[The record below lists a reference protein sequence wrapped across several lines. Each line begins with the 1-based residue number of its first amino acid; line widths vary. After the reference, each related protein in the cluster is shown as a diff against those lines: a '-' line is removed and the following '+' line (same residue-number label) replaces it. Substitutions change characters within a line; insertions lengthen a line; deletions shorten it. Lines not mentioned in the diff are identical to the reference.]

1 MLSGALRLI
10 TTQVILIA
18 AATILFIDVISY
30 FLLPARIVRVFPPY
44 RFDQSAEIKDII
56 SRRANPERQA
66 YYVAHPE
73 RGFNIGTERHSFNVT
88 ETERYEISSN
98 ELGCFDKPWKQTS
111 EDYMYLA
118 GDSMTWGSAPLEKT
132 FGFLFEAATGTLTA
146 KCGVPHTGQLHQF
159 SKFIEVTSKIGRLPK
174 RVVVGYYVNDFAN
187 DNAHPHS
194 TVVDGLLID
203 TAVLDE
209 NDRPI
214 RLSQQQI
221 KERARR
227 TRQVR
232 EERDNRIFGE
242 NVLFRL
248 LRRYSITANV
258 ANAILHEIK
267 LRHPVDATASAALQ
281 ASGRNLYDRT
291 ELICVPRVFPFVETG
306 IYENH
311 AKILRRW
318 AEHAASNG
326 YSLTFLLI
334 PTAYCHDNIEF
345 YAKLREFLGG
355 LGIDFIDL
363 SFDFKARR
371 LKEEELYWMQDRHLT
386 FLGHQVVAE
395 VLAARLRP

>member
-1 MLSGALRLI
+1 MLSDVLRLI
-10 TTQVILIA
+10 TSQVILIA
-18 AATILFIDVISY
+18 ITILFFDVISY

-44 RFDQSAEIKDII
+44 RFDQSAEIKDIV
-56 SRRANPERQA
+56 SRRAQPAREP

-73 RGFNIGTERHSFNVT
+73 RGFDIGSERHSFHVT
-88 ETERYEISSN
+88 ETERYAISSN
-98 ELGCFDKPWKQTS
+98 KLGCFDKPWKQTS
-111 EDYMYLA
+111 EGYMYLA
-118 GDSMTWGSAPLEKT
+118 GDSMTSGAAPLEKS

-146 KCGVPHTGQLHQF
+146 KCGVSHTGQLHQF

-187 DNAHPHS
+187 DNAYPHS
-194 TVVDGLLID
+194 TVVDGVLID
-203 TAVLDE
+203 TVVLDE
-209 NDRPI
+209 HDRPI
-214 RLSQQQI
+214 RLGEQEM
-221 KERARR
+221 KDRARR
-227 TRQVR
+227 ARQIR
-232 EERDNRIFGE
+232 EELDSQILGQ

-258 ANAILHEIK
+258 ANGILHKIG
-267 LRHPVDATASAALQ
+267 LRHPVDEVAPAALQ

-291 ELICVPRVFPFVETG
+291 ELGCVPRVFPFIETG

-318 AEHAASNG
+318 AEHAASNR
-326 YSLTFLLI
+326 YSLMFLLI
-334 PTAYCHDNIEF
+334 PPGECHDNTKF

-355 LGIDFIDL
+355 LGIDSIDL
-363 SFDFKARR
+363 SFEFKTRR

-395 VLAARLRP
+395 VLAAKLRP